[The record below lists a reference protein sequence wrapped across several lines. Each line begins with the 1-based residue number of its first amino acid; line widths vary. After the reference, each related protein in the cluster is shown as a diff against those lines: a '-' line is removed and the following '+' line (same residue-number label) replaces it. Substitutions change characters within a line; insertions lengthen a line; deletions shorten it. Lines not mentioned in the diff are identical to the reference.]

1 VLADSFFKKVKK
13 PKAILFDLGG
23 VLCELRGEAHMLKLL
38 GGSHTREQ
46 MWRAWLASP
55 AVRAHESGYLNET
68 EFAHQVVAEFALDIT
83 PESYLSEF
91 RDWLVGPFPG
101 ALKLLSLTKARYQ
114 TALLSNVGS
123 AHWPRVEAMNLLP
136 HIHHALPSFKLGAV
150 KPDREYFQRAMSAMN
165 ISPDEAIFFDDNQIN
180 CDGAIAFGIAA
191 YCTRGVDETHAKLI
205 ELGLL

>member
-1 VLADSFFKKVKK
+1 MKY

-55 AVRAHESGYLNET
+55 AVRAHESGNLNET
-68 EFAHQVVAEFALDIT
+68 EFANQVVAEFDLDIT
-83 PESYLSEF
+83 PDSYLIEF

-101 ALKLLSLTKARYQ
+101 ALELLSLTKARYQ
-114 TALLSNVGS
+114 TALLSNIGS
-123 AHWPRVEAMNLLP
+123 AHWPRVETMNLLQLV
-136 HIHHALPSFKLGAV
+136 HHALPSFKLGAV
-150 KPDREYFQRAMSAMN
+150 KPDREYFQRALNVMN

-180 CDGAIAFGIAA
+180 CDGAIAFGITA
-191 YCTRGVDETHAKLI
+191 YCTRGVDETRSKLV

>member
-1 VLADSFFKKVKK
+1 VKT

-46 MWRAWLASP
+46 MWCAWLASP
-55 AVRAHESGYLNET
+55 AVRAHESGNLSET
-68 EFAHQVVAEFALDIT
+68 EFAHQVVAEFDLDIT
-83 PESYLSEF
+83 PESYLIKF

-101 ALKLLSLTKARYQ
+101 SMELLSLTKARYQ
-114 TALLSNVGS
+114 TALLSNIGS
-123 AHWPRVEAMNLLP
+123 AHWPRVEAMDLLP
-136 HIHHALPSFKLGAV
+136 HIHHAFPSFKLGAV
-150 KPDREYFQRAMSAMN
+150 KPDREYFLRALNVMN

-180 CDGAIAFGIAA
+180 CDGAIDFGITA
-191 YCTRGVDETHAKLI
+191 YCTRGVDETRSKLV